1 MSENVLCAWLG
12 RTDIRA
18 AEEDPEVGSGPIA
31 EALEIGGYDVLVLL
45 SNYSREESEFYRSWA
60 AERFPGLEVPL
71 HPVVLSSPTEFA
83 EIYEHATAVLDEL
96 TAARPNARLTFHLSP
111 GTPAMAAT
119 WILIAS
125 GKYSARLIETS
136 VQAGVRRV
144 ELPFEILAEYHPRTP
159 RKIDEQVLGMSDEM
173 LPDSPAFDEIIHT
186 SGEMHQTV
194 NQARRI
200 ALFDVP
206 ALLLGASGTGKELFA
221 RAIHNASARADGPFV
236 SVNCGALPEG
246 LVESE
251 LFGYVKG
258 AFTGAAGDKSGYIE
272 EAHGGT
278 LFLDEIGELPLA
290 VQVLLLRVLQEGSFQ
305 RVGSTRRRHS
315 DFRLVSATNR
325 PLADDASRGRFR
337 DDLFHRIAVGV
348 IKLPPLRHRGRDLQL
363 LTDFYLQ
370 RLNRQFSEVE
380 GWQEKSLSVAARKVL
395 QEHSWPGN
403 VRELINTLTRACLW
417 SSSSEIDGPLIE
429 NCLVRPR
436 EEERV
441 KDRPLGGDF
450 RLEDVLSEVARHYLS
465 RAMEEAGGSKTRA
478 AELLGMSNYQTLGN
492 WLKRYG
498 LED

>member
-1 MSENVLCAWLG
+1 
-12 RTDIRA
+12 
-18 AEEDPEVGSGPIA
+18 
-31 EALEIGGYDVLVLL
+31 
-45 SNYSREESEFYRSWA
+45 
-60 AERFPGLEVPL
+60 
-71 HPVVLSSPTEFA
+71 
-83 EIYEHATAVLDEL
+83 
-96 TAARPNARLTFHLSP
+96 
-111 GTPAMAAT
+111 
-119 WILIAS
+119 
-125 GKYSARLIETS
+125 
-136 VQAGVRRV
+136 
-144 ELPFEILAEYHPRTP
+144 
-159 RKIDEQVLGMSDEM
+159 MSDEM

-348 IKLPPLRHRGRDLQL
+348 IKLPPLRDRGRDLQL

-380 GWQEKSLSVAARKVL
+380 GWQEKSLSVGARKVL

-498 LED
+498 LEE